1 MTEQATQQQESQQQS
16 QANEQASEPRTE
28 RSNEERTEATV
39 PSSRLREETRLR
51 KEAEKEARTLRES
64 QQQAEEATAQEQG
77 KYQELAQKRQ
87 TKVEQLQTKVSEL
100 EATIV
105 TGERYRAFSKA
116 ANGVLLP
123 EAVDDAF
130 LMLGDDD
137 FSTADTNDENS
148 YRALAQQLAE
158 RKPYLSD
165 GVRGA
170 GSGGSSSPI
179 FGGSKGSSKPSTNR
193 IAALNSEKKR
203 RSFK

>member
-1 MTEQATQQQESQQQS
+1 MTEEVQNQEVQNQ
-16 QANEQASEPRTE
+16 E
-28 RSNEERTEATV
+28 TV
-39 PSSRLREETRLR
+39 EETEPKPKPKADDVIPRHR
-51 KEAEKEARTLRES
+51 FNEVSQRAKEAEKKLQELES
-64 QQQAEEATAQEQG
+64 QQQQAEEATAQEQG

-130 LMLGDDD
+130 SMLGDDD

-170 GSGGSSSPI
+170 GSGGSSNPI
-179 FGGSKGSSKPSTNR
+179 FGANKGSSKPSTNR